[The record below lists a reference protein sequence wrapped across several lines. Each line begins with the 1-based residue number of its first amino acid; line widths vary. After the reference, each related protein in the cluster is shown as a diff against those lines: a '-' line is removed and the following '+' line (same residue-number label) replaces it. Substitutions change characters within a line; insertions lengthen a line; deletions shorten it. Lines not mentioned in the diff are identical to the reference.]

1 MRRVRDSAV
10 VRWIVNFFRPPKNKQ
25 LDLGRRSLLTAG
37 LAGLG
42 GGLLFQVHPQA
53 EGRTFNPAL
62 IRPPGSVTEEE
73 FRIRCIRC
81 GECMK
86 VCPTNAI
93 HPTLFEAGLEGLW
106 SPVLNMKLGYCE
118 YECTLCTQVCPTD
131 AIEEL
136 LLEKK
141 TQTKIGMAF
150 IDKNR
155 CLPYASAR
163 SCIVCEEHCPTPEK
177 AIWFEEVEV
186 LNELGEN
193 VVLKRPRVNPDLCI
207 GCGICQNK
215 CPFMDQAAIYVTSAG
230 ESRNP
235 DNEVLLSSE
244 STGFY

>member
-1 MRRVRDSAV
+1 M
-10 VRWIVNFFRPPKNKQ
+10 
-25 LDLGRRSLLTAG
+25 DLSRRSVITAG

-42 GGLLFQVHPQA
+42 GALFFDVHPQA

-62 IRPPGSVTEEE
+62 VRPPGSVSEAE
-73 FRIRCIRC
+73 FLTRCIRC

-93 HPTLFEAGLEGLW
+93 QPTLLEAGLEGIW
-106 SPVLNMKLGYCE
+106 SPVMKMKLGYCE

-131 AIEEL
+131 ALQELTMEE
-136 LLEKK
+136 KAK
-141 TQTKIGMAF
+141 THIGMAF
-150 IDKNR
+150 INRNR

-186 LNELGEN
+186 MNEAGEM
-193 VVLKRPRVNPDLCI
+193 VLVKQPHVNPELCI

-215 CPFMDQAAIYVTSAG
+215 CPFQDQPAIYVTSAG

-235 DNEVLLSSE
+235 DNQVLLESASE
-244 STGFY
+244 SYY